1 MLDLLVYNFFI
12 YCTSF
17 CLQPPEV
24 LERKGQEQ
32 APNGINVHRCAQLI
46 AVAMANKLD
55 EVWISLNPVLF
66 FTYAAQYAP
75 SMARW

>member
-1 MLDLLVYNFFI
+1 MLE
-12 YCTSF
+12 T
-17 CLQPPEV
+17 
-24 LERKGQEQ
+24 RGEQ
-32 APNGINVHRCAQLI
+32 APNGIDVHRCAHLI
-46 AVAMANKLD
+46 AVAMANKLE